1 MQGWFII
8 QKSVSITYHINM
20 LKAKIHAKNPHLAPF
35 IVKTVNKLRIEGNFS
50 IQKRPLIE
58 NSVSILINGQR
69 QRCQDHSLGRG

>member
-1 MQGWFII
+1 MQ
-8 QKSVSITYHINM
+8 
-20 LKAKIHAKNPHLAPF
+20 KNPHLAPF